1 MNFSRSFFSLFW
13 LTTICTAT
21 GCRTG
26 KVHAPPMEGLLGRA
40 QALSSRLSRLP
51 KDSPERGKVLRE
63 LERVRYLRAKKKNT
77 ISSWKYYL
85 RHHKKGL
92 FSTKAK
98 KSLAAL
104 RFERAKANSD
114 WWYWQYFL
122 AAHPEDEKAEIAEEF
137 LQKAM
142 FKEVVESTDESKLRE
157 FLRRFPQSQHREQ
170 VLSLLAEREYK
181 KVIKSRDPTRLE
193 LFLRLFPDSPR
204 AENVKEM
211 LEKRWRRRTALIGTW
226 RELDEYKKRYPKSS
240 HLEEL
245 NNRVGRR
252 MFIEAAISLDAD
264 ALEKVISRS
273 SDESLSKRA
282 EFLVRL
288 IEDSSRADELRTLV
302 SKTIPYRPHAKLSTL
317 LAGAAGQSLRT
328 AWISALSLSYYRHP
342 VALELLVQL
351 IGTRPWPLSVA
362 GITGLETWFGKQK
375 KELSSMLV
383 NEFKNRLQNKK
394 SSPMEALRYGA
405 LRAFSGNLEKEDRRI
420 LRLAAKSP
428 VWRLLAL
435 TIELVGSARAGNKPS
450 RVVTEFAKAVSKRW
464 IELKK
469 SMPSTTTKRN
479 LPLVEGKLY
488 ELQALQ
494 EVLNFT
500 SVKAR
505 EAIRRDP
512 SSGSIIHRV
521 RRDLDTKLKSKMAE
535 LTKVDPD
542 TGVDIRFFIRRE
554 RERDHNKDRAKYWN
568 ELKSGKTPLHKT
580 LVEVLCMRKDWV
592 PGTCHKTSDKD

>member
-1 MNFSRSFFSLFW
+1 MNFYRSFFPIFW
-13 LTTICTAT
+13 LTICTAT

-26 KVHAPPMEGLLGRA
+26 KVNAPPMGGLLGRA
-40 QALSSRLSRLP
+40 QELSARLSRLS
-51 KDSPERGKVLRE
+51 KDSSKRGKVLRE
-63 LERVRYLRAKKKNT
+63 LERMRYLRAKKKNT

-85 RHHKKGL
+85 RHHKNGL

-98 KSLAAL
+98 KALAAL
-104 RFERAKANSD
+104 RFERAKEKSV

-122 AAHPEDEKAEIAEEF
+122 AAHPEDEKAEIAEKF

-142 FKEVVESTDESKLRE
+142 LKEVVESTDESKLRE
-157 FLRRFPQSQHREQ
+157 FLRRFPQSEHREQ

-181 KVIKSRDPTRLE
+181 KVIKSKDPTRLE

-245 NNRVGRR
+245 KNRVGRR
-252 MFIEAAISLDAD
+252 MFIEAAVSLDVD
-264 ALEKVISRS
+264 ELKIVMSRS
-273 SDESLSKRA
+273 GNESTRKRA
-282 EFLVRL
+282 AVLARL
-288 IEDSSRADELRTLV
+288 IEDSSRADEVRTMV
-302 SKTIPYRPHAKLSTL
+302 SKTMPYNPRAKLSTL
-317 LAGAAGQSLRT
+317 LAGAAGESLRT

-362 GITGLETWFGKQK
+362 GITALEAWFGKQE

-383 NEFKNRLQNKK
+383 NEFKNRMQNKER
-394 SSPMEALRYGA
+394 SPVEALRYGA
-405 LRAFSGNLEKEDRRI
+405 LRAFSGKLEKEDRRI
-420 LRLAAKSP
+420 LRVAAKSP
-428 VWRLLAL
+428 VWKLLAL
-435 TIELVGSARAGNKPS
+435 TIELVGSARVGNTPS
-450 RVVTEFAKAVSKRW
+450 RVVMEFAKAVSKKW

-494 EVLNFT
+494 EVLNFAN
-500 SVKAR
+500 VKAG

-512 SSGSIIHRV
+512 SAGSIIHRV
-521 RRDLDTKLKSKMAE
+521 RRDLDTKIKSKLGE
-535 LTKVDPD
+535 VSNVDPD
-542 TGVDIRFFIRRE
+542 SGVDIRFFIKRE
-554 RERDHNKDRAKYWN
+554 REQNHNNARMKYWN
-568 ELKSGKTPLHKT
+568 ELKSGKTKLHKT
-580 LVEVLCMRKDWV
+580 LVEILCMREEWV
-592 PGTCHKTSDKD
+592 VGTCEETSDKE